1 MLVATGQREV
11 IMHES
16 EVFVRTAS
24 EPEAEGL
31 TGLGIVAA
39 AAAIRNGDIWD
50 AAIDR
55 LNDRR
60 CSIEI

>member
-1 MLVATGQREV
+1 
-11 IMHES
+11 MHES